1 MLDQQSLASAPSFSL
16 SDADIERR
24 RIIVDLSSEDVRR
37 IATLKD
43 LVSQEGDRYTDEF
56 FRYLRDF
63 GEAPALFGRRDA
75 IAEAKRRKREHLTAL
90 TGAVYDH
97 AYVEQR
103 VTLALLYSRYGL
115 ETRAFLGAFHHL
127 VQMPGSDIMKRFA
140 NDRDGAFQRF
150 MSLKKVMF
158 FDIDIMVDVLM
169 SERERTISQQQD
181 AIRELSTPVLQV
193 HDGLLIL
200 PIIGMLDSQRA
211 KQLTDSLLSA
221 IRVNRARMVVMDI
234 TGVAAVD
241 SKVAN
246 HLIQTVAAARLMG
259 STVVITGLSADV
271 AQAPVALGVNLGN
284 ITTTADLQGGLE
296 GSRTPARL
304 SRHPLGRSAGTP
316 LGLRHSDAGG
326 RKPWRSRF

>member
-1 MLDQQSLASAPSFSL
+1 MLDQQSAARPSLFSL
-16 SDADIERR
+16 SEVDIERR
-24 RIIVDLSSEDVRR
+24 KTIVNLSSEDISR

-43 LVSQEGDRYTDEF
+43 VVSQEGDRYTEDF
-56 FRYLRDF
+56 FRYLHEL

-75 IAEAKRRKREHLTAL
+75 LAEAKRRKREHLTAL
-90 TGAVYDH
+90 TNAVYDR

-103 VTLALLYSRYGL
+103 VALALLYSRCGL
-115 ETRAFLGAFHHL
+115 ETRAFLGAFDHL
-127 VQMPGSDIMKRFA
+127 LGALGDDVMKRSA
-140 NDRDGAFQRF
+140 GGAGAAFQRF
-150 MSLKKVMF
+150 LSLKKVAF
-158 FDIDIMVDVLM
+158 FDIGIIIDVLM

-193 HDGLLIL
+193 RDGLLIL

-211 KQLTDSLLSA
+211 KQLTDDLLRA
-221 IRVNRARMVVMDI
+221 IRANRARMVVMDI

-259 STVVITGLSADV
+259 CTVIITGLSADV
-271 AQAPVALGVNLGN
+271 AQALVALGVDLGK

-296 GSRTPARL
+296 EAERLLGYRVMRSTEAPGQRL
-304 SRHPLGRSAGTP
+304 SA
-316 LGLRHSDAGG
+316 
-326 RKPWRSRF
+326 